1 MDPGLILLI
10 LLALLVAFGWAR
22 FRRRLGLATSGR
34 AWLTVM
40 TVVILGV
47 LLLWASSLHR

>member
-1 MDPGLILLI
+1 MDPGLILLV

-22 FRRRLGLATSGR
+22 FRRRLGLGTSGR

-40 TVVILGV
+40 AVGV
-47 LLLWASSLHR
+47 PGPSLPGASPLHP

>member
-1 MDPGLILLI
+1 MDPGLILLV

-22 FRRRLGLATSGR
+22 FRRRLGLGTSGR

-40 TVVILGV
+40 AVVGLGGV
-47 LLLWASSLHR
+47 LPWGSSIHR